1 MMEKIDVTLL
11 TNEERQAL
19 VCMFFARLPKSD
31 ERYSNRIP
39 YFTILEARYN
49 RKFNTYKND
58 KDAFDPY
65 FDSNGRKGWNDKPIE
80 KRSKLLKEVLD
91 KYADVDDAVLEV
103 AVKEIIDICKAEIR
117 SVSFVAVRVQ
127 QPEQAHALKDSNNAT
142 FTIDG
147 IYTLQS
153 AMTQNRIV
161 FLALGGDAGQASVDW
176 ERGFYAIGHVIKE
189 PYDIGYKPRTGS
201 PYYKVDLHID
211 WRCEEAISKDLLMSY
226 PDTYD
231 SPYMGLEIHRD
242 PTQAV
247 CQLEDTKAVAIIR
260 AVVDIYPDSFKI
272 FKNIFPNDFME
283 RVAGM
288 AKRIIVVSVD
298 HSQSLASAIQE
309 KIDELETKDYDEEVP
324 LGERVTGARNLILFG
339 APGTGKSH
347 LLNEKQVNLLGE
359 ESKCWERVTFH
370 PDYTYANFVGC
381 YKPVPA
387 KDKEGND
394 IINYEYVPGP
404 FMRMLVKA
412 LRNPRQAYLLLIE
425 EINRANVAAV
435 FGDVFQLLD
444 RNEIGESEYPIQT
457 SEDMRKYLKK
467 ELNGAIKEKIVL
479 PPNLH
484 LWATMNSADQGV
496 YPMDTAFKRRWDFEY
511 IDIDNNDKDINHYW
525 FEVAGVKLHWN
536 SLRKAINKGLTDN
549 EINEDKL
556 MGAFFVSK
564 NIIDENNNE
573 KFIKA
578 FCNKVIMYLFEDAA
592 RQKKKYIFK
601 DGDNKTRYSV
611 LCKDF
616 EKKGINIFV
625 DNIVTEYN
633 NLVKEQVTKT
643 DQEQTVEAT
652 ESVE

>member
-1 MMEKIDVTLL
+1 MEKINVTLL
-11 TNEERQAL
+11 TDEERQAL
-19 VCMFFARLPKSD
+19 VCMFFARLHKND
-31 ERYSNRIP
+31 ERYSKRIP
-39 YFTILEARYN
+39 YFTILEKRYN
-49 RKFNTYKND
+49 RKVNTYKND
-58 KDAFDPY
+58 IDAFDPY
-65 FDSNGRKGWNDKPIE
+65 FDSNGRKGWDDKPIE
-80 KRSKLLKEVLD
+80 KRNKVLKEVLD
-91 KYADVDDAVLEV
+91 KYADTDDAVLEE
-103 AVKEIIDICKAEIR
+103 AVKEIIDICEEENR
-117 SVSFVAVRVQ
+117 TMSFVAARVQ
-127 QPEQAHALKDSNNAT
+127 QPEQAHALLDPNNVT

-153 AMTQNRIV
+153 SMTKNRIV
-161 FLALGGDAGQASVDW
+161 FIALGGDAGQASVDW
-176 ERGFYAIGHVIKE
+176 ARGFYAIGHIIKE

-260 AVVDIYPDSFKI
+260 AVVDMYKDTFEI

-288 AKRIIVVSVD
+288 AKRIIEVSVD
-298 HSQSLASAIQE
+298 HNQSLASAIQE

-324 LGERVTGARNLILFG
+324 PEEIVTGARNLILFG

-387 KDKEGND
+387 KDREGND
-394 IINYEYVPGP
+394 TITYKYVPGP

-444 RNEIGESEYPIQT
+444 RNKIGESEYSIQT
-457 SEDMRKYLKK
+457 SEDMREYLKE
-467 ELNGAIKEKIVL
+467 ELNGAVKEKIVL

-511 IDIDNNDKDINHYW
+511 IDIDNGESKIDQYNFTVKDTSIN
-525 FEVAGVKLHWN
+525 WN
-536 SLRKAINKGLTDN
+536 ALRKAINKQLT
-549 EINEDKL
+549 EIGINEDKL
-556 MGAFFVSK
+556 MGAFFIAK
-564 NIIDENNNE
+564 YIIDEDNDE
-573 KFIKA
+573 KFVDT

-592 RQKKKYIFK
+592 RQKTNRIFNLTNGK
-601 DGDNKTRYSV
+601 ARYSM
-611 LCKDF
+611 LCNDF
-616 EKKGINIFV
+616 KKKGLSIFV
-625 DNIVTEYN
+625 DAIKSEYER
-633 NLVKEQVTKT
+633 LTK
-643 DQEQTVEAT
+643 QEDAQG
-652 ESVE
+652 

>member
-1 MMEKIDVTLL
+1 MEIIDVSQL
-11 TNEERQAL
+11 NEKEKQAL
-19 VCMFFARLPKSD
+19 VCLFFARLHKSD
-31 ERYSNRIP
+31 MRYKQRDE
-39 YFTILEARYN
+39 YFNILSVRYN
-49 RKFNTYKND
+49 RKPRNYGYD
-58 KDAFDPY
+58 KDALDPY
-65 FDSNGRKGWNDKPIE
+65 FPNNGRKGWTNKPVE
-80 KRSKLLKEVLD
+80 KRSKVLKTVLD
-91 KYADVDDAVLEV
+91 EYADVDDAVLEV
-103 AVKEIIDICKAEIR
+103 AVKEIIDICKAESR
-117 SVSFVAVRVQ
+117 TVSFVAARVQ

-189 PYDIGYKPRTGS
+189 PYDIGYKQRTGS

-211 WRCEEAISKDLLMSY
+211 WRCKEALSKDLLRSY
-226 PDTYD
+226 PDTND
-231 SPYMGLEIHRD
+231 APYMGLEIHRD

-260 AVVDIYPDSFKI
+260 AVIDKYPDAI
-272 FKNIFPNDFME
+272 DVLKNIFSNDFME
-283 RVAGM
+283 RVQGM
-288 AKRIIVVSVD
+288 AKRIIEVTVD
-298 HSQSLASAIQE
+298 HGQSIASAMKE
-309 KIDELETKDYDEEVP
+309 TIDAIETKDDEDVLSE
-324 LGERVTGARNLILFG
+324 ERVTGARNLILFG

-347 LLNEKQVNLLGE
+347 LLKEQQKDLVEDTNNF
-359 ESKCWERVTFH
+359 ERVTFH

-387 KDKEGND
+387 KDEAGKD
-394 IINYEYVPGP
+394 IITYKYVPGP

-412 LRNPRQAYLLLIE
+412 LLNPKQAHLLIIE

-444 RNEIGESEYPIQT
+444 RDANGVSEYAIQT
-457 SEDMRKYLKK
+457 SEDMRGYLSKV
-467 ELNGAIKEKIVL
+467 LNIDVSKVESIRI
-479 PPNLH
+479 PNNLY

-525 FEVAGVKLHWN
+525 FEVAGVKIHWN
-536 SLRKAINKGLTDN
+536 SLRKAINKELTDN
-549 EINEDKL
+549 GINEDKL

-564 NIIDENNNE
+564 NVIDENNNE

-592 RQKKKYIFK
+592 RQKPGRIFEL
-601 DGDNKTRYSV
+601 DNAKTRYSA

-616 EKKGINIFV
+616 EKNGINIFV
-625 DNIVTEYN
+625 ANIVEEYKR
-633 NLVKEQVTKT
+633 LAETQVTT
-643 DQEQTVEAT
+643 TNQEQTVET
-652 ESVE
+652 VETVE